1 MFTHKIRGQS
11 GSHFCLAEL
20 NPVTIFR
27 NTHTV
32 LCAVTI
38 HITIYP
44 TFSRRYQPSS
54 HALDTKHKYV
64 ITYKWLHKSRFRC
77 THAHYGIFITG
88 TIASRIVSRIAWRT
102 TSPHASHIASRVASR
117 SVHRIAHRIVHRQ
130 SSIASCIATSPLGR
144 RSLETIVCACVRVC
158 VCAFVRVRICVCAC
172 VHICGWVPWT
182 YFRSRLV
189 VTPDLLGVGAMP
201 SCVPLSL
208 SPFPRLWIFRLYHV
222 FSHSFQAVEDPHRA
236 YTSNRSTPICQ
247 QVYSQHTWRT
257 IIWHDVLFLT
267 TLGKHMMTHDDILL
281 FCSKTTTYSPQG
293 FLNKCKPKQITLG
306 KK

>member
-102 TSPHASHIASRVASR
+102 TSPHASTSHHESHRAAFIASHIESRIVNRPSHHASR
-117 SVHRIAHRIVHRQ
+117 HRPSAVVL
-130 SSIASCIATSPLGR
+130 SR
-144 RSLETIVCACVRVC
+144 RLCVCACMRVC

-172 VHICGWVPWT
+172 VRAYIYVGGCRGHIFAAVLSSLLIYWGWEQCPV
-182 YFRSRLV
+182 
-189 VTPDLLGVGAMP
+189 A
-201 SCVPLSL
+201 SL
-208 SPFPRLWIFRLYHV
+208 SPSPHFRVYGYFV
-222 FSHSFQAVEDPHRA
+222 FIMFSLTLSKQSKTPTVPALATDPHRYA
-236 YTSNRSTPICQ
+236 NKSTPNTPEGLSFDTMF
-247 QVYSQHTWRT
+247 YS
-257 IIWHDVLFLT
+257 
-267 TLGKHMMTHDDILL
+267 
-281 FCSKTTTYSPQG
+281 
-293 FLNKCKPKQITLG
+293 
-306 KK
+306 